1 MSDNNGDERVME
13 KDAAMTELDAKMVLM
28 AIVEMTLLTTTAT
41 TTTKTTTSASTTIN
55 DNSFQNLEN

>member
-28 AIVEMTLLTTTAT
+28 AIVEMTLLTTTT